1 MFQRL
6 HIQEG
11 SSLICNTSDR
21 HERHE
26 CDTNATRVLHE
37 RLECDMSAA
46 KTTRVRHER
55 KILVL
60 IVTRVKTYF
69 YTPIF
74 TIWLMKDYKKRN
86 SFILRTAFLHM
97 FCIHVE
103 MHLKS
108 VPQKVDFLI
117 TKAISKSCT
126 LDCSCKCPCTFLNS
140 YTQ

>member
-60 IVTRVKTYF
+60 IATRVKTYF

-86 SFILRTAFLHM
+86 SFILRTTFLHVLYSCRNA
-97 FCIHVE
+97 FKKCTT
-103 MHLKS
+103 KS
-108 VPQKVDFLI
+108 RLFNY
-117 TKAISKSCT
+117 KSYIKK
-126 LDCSCKCPCTFLNS
+126 L
-140 YTQ
+140 YTRL